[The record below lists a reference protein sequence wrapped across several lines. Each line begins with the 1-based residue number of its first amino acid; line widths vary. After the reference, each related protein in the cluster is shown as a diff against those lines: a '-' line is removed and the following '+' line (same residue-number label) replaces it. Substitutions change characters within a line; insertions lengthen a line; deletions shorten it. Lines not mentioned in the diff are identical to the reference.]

1 VRIAKYLCFA
11 PDSVPAGRVR
21 SIKVCVLPGAVEF
34 LVKSCRTICE
44 RLEEA
49 SWKKQRFSRCG
60 PVETAMKNLQ
70 LSTCLAPALLNTLGA
85 QHFAP
90 RDRARQLGEAKR

>member
-34 LVKSCRTICE
+34 LVESCRTICK

-49 SWKKQRFSRCG
+49 SWKKQIFALWSCG
-60 PVETAMKNLQ
+60 NRNEKSAVVNLP
-70 LSTCLAPALLNTLGA
+70 APALLNTLGA

-90 RDRARQLGEAKR
+90 RDRARQFGEAKR